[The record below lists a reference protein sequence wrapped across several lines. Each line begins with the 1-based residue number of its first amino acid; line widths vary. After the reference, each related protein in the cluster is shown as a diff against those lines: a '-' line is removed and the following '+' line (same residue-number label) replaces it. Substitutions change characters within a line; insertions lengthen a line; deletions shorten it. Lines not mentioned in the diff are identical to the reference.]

1 MWQRLI
7 EYIKRFW
14 NRLTGQKES
23 VVPSAPPKVETP
35 QTAIGEPEFELVSGE
50 PPRYQQRESLF
61 TYRERVFFQ
70 ALLEDIS
77 GQYVV
82 FAKVRLGDVLF
93 LANEPGNRKYHNNQI
108 QCKHL
113 DFVLCA
119 RGTYKPLLAI
129 ELDDSSHDKY
139 DHRER
144 DEFKDKICADAGLK
158 LWRERIKPMYP
169 KGFIGER
176 VRGKIEGREDRED
189 RAGEE
194 VQ

>member
-1 MWQRLI
+1 MLQRIIELVRRFLNWLI
-7 EYIKRFW
+7 
-14 NRLTGQKES
+14 GHKETTA
-23 VVPSAPPKVETP
+23 PSTPAKVETSPTGISEP
-35 QTAIGEPEFELVSGE
+35 QLELASGE
-50 PPRYQQRESLF
+50 PPKYQQRDSLF
-61 TYRERVFFQ
+61 TYRERVFFK

-93 LANEPGNRKYHNNQI
+93 LANEPENRKFHNNQI
-108 QCKHL
+108 LCKHL
-113 DFVLCA
+113 DYVLCE

-144 DEFKDKICADAGLK
+144 DEFKEKVCTDTGLK
-158 LWRERIKPMYP
+158 FWRVRIKPMYP

-176 VRGKIEGREDRED
+176 VRRKLEGQ
-189 RAGEE
+189 EE
-194 VQ
+194 QVTEEEN